1 MYLTPKISDSSLC
14 LYISYLRPI
23 KNHLCPPP
31 AHIARHCRRFPQ
43 GTTSAR
49 IRVAC
54 GIPTRARTPTAYA
67 CARVPP
73 LLPSPADLRPAF
85 LPHHSATRS
94 VVSSHGGQQ
103 PCGGTSNNTHTHI
116 AGKLTPSPQRNAT
129 QKPDYLTLAH
139 DITAA
144 T

>member
-1 MYLTPKISDSSLC
+1 MYFTPKISDSSLC

-54 GIPTRARTPTAYA
+54 GIPTRARTPTACDCP
-67 CARVPP
+67 CAAPS
-73 LLPSPADLRPAF
+73 LPSPADLRPAS

-94 VVSSHGGQQ
+94 VVSGHGRPQ
-103 PCGGTSNNTHTHI
+103 PCGGTSPNTR
-116 AGKLTPSPQRNAT
+116 AAAKLTPSPPKRRT
-129 QKPDYLTLAH
+129 PKPV
-139 DITAA
+139 
-144 T
+144 